1 VPTRVVL
8 ALVAVLVIGWLG
20 VLYRDQRVGTAAS
33 DKIFYENP
41 LPPPEYERQMD
52 RLRDARLLDPDRTWQ
67 LVRVR
72 FLLLY
77 GQPRRAIEAA
87 GRFLES
93 EPDNLEAWVLLLNA
107 ARGIDAGRVREATAA
122 IRRLN
127 PLAVE
132 SNG

>member
-1 VPTRVVL
+1 VLLRGVL
-8 ALVAVLVIGWLG
+8 AVVAVLVLGWLG

-41 LPPPEYERQMD
+41 LPAAEYERQMH
-52 RLRDARLLDPDRTWQ
+52 RLRGAELLDPDRTWQ

-87 GRFLES
+87 ERFLES

-107 ARGIDAGRVREATAA
+107 ARGIDTGRVREATAA